1 MKLFY
6 GRASSYF
13 AWYFKSKSK
22 PVNEKH
28 DEEN

>member
-1 MKLFY
+1 MKLCYHRESTCFV
-6 GRASSYF
+6 
-13 AWYFKSKSK
+13 WYFKRKSK